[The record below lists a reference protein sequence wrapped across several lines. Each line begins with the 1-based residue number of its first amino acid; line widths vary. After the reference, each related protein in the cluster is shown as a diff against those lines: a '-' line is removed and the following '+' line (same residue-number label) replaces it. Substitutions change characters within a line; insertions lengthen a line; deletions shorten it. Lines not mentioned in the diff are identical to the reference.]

1 MIQEAAPRNI
11 TGEVRVSSSLLK
23 ELQEQAGTLKK
34 LREYF
39 SKIEG
44 QETSVL
50 VAVLLG
56 GASGIDAS
64 DVHLEPRKEDALLR
78 LRIDGLLQE
87 AFPVSLLMYKNL
99 LSRIKLSSGLKLNVE
114 DRPQDGRFTLFWE
127 DQPIEVRAATLP
139 SEHGESLV
147 LRILNPKRIF
157 ALEDL
162 GLREDLKNIVQKEI
176 KKPNGMIIVTGP
188 TGSGKTTTLYA
199 FLREVTK
206 PELKVITIEDP
217 IEYHLSGV
225 SQTQVDSQKGYD
237 FASGLRAIVRQDPDI
252 VLVGEIRDGETAD
265 IALQAAL
272 TGHLVF
278 STLHTNDAV
287 GTISRLTS
295 LDAKIETIA
304 SALSLVIAQRLL
316 RKVCSVCAE
325 LVQANASEL
334 ETIEKAISSLKGD
347 LKPKIGKILKLP
359 QPKGC
364 ERCNFT
370 GYKGRVGIFEALLV
384 DPSTEEFILS
394 SPPVSALRAFAI
406 KKGMIEMRQDGI
418 LKVLKNITTLQEL
431 ERVTAEE

>member
-1 MIQEAAPRNI
+1 MTQEATPRNI
-11 TGEVRVSSSLLK
+11 TGEVRISSSLLK
-23 ELQEQAGTLKK
+23 ELREEAETLKK

-39 SKIEG
+39 TKLEG

-50 VAVLLG
+50 LAALLG

-87 AFPVSLLMYKNL
+87 AFPVSLPIYKNL
-99 LSRIKLSSGLKLNVE
+99 LSRIKLCSGLKLNIE

-127 DQPIEVRAATLP
+127 DQPIEIRTATLP

-157 ALEDL
+157 ALEEL
-162 GLREDLKNIVQKEI
+162 GLREDLKDIIRKEI
-176 KKPNGMIIVTGP
+176 QKPNGMVIVTGP

-316 RKVCSVCAE
+316 RKVCSKCVE
-325 LVQANASEL
+325 LTQASAKEL
-334 ETIEKAISSLKGD
+334 ETIEKAISSLQGAFKT
-347 LKPKIGKILKLP
+347 KVIKTLKLP
-359 QPKGC
+359 RPKGC
-364 ERCNFT
+364 EQCNFT
-370 GYKGRVGIFEALLV
+370 GYKGRVGIFEAFLI
-384 DPSTEEFILS
+384 DPATEEFVLA
-394 SPPVSALRAFAI
+394 SPSTSALKAFAV
-406 KKGMIEMRQDGI
+406 KKGMVDMYQDGI
-418 LKVLKNITTLQEL
+418 LKVLKNITTLEEL
-431 ERVTAEE
+431 ERVAIEE

>member
-23 ELQEQAGTLKK
+23 ELQEQAQTLKK
-34 LREYF
+34 LQEYF
-39 SKIEG
+39 SKLEG

-50 VAVLLG
+50 LAALLG
-56 GASGIDAS
+56 GASVIDAS

-87 AFPVSLLMYKNL
+87 AFPVSLLIYKNL

-147 LRILNPKRIF
+147 LRILNPKRTF

-162 GLREDLKNIVQKEI
+162 GLREDLKDIIQKEI
-176 KKPNGMIIVTGP
+176 QKPNGMVIVTGP

-295 LDAKIETIA
+295 LNAKIETIA

-316 RKVCSVCAE
+316 RKVCSRCVE
-325 LVQANASEL
+325 LVQASASERA
-334 ETIEKAISSLKGD
+334 TIEKALGG
-347 LKPKIGKILKLP
+347 LPENLRPKLP
-359 QPKGC
+359 KKLELVKARGC
-364 ERCNFT
+364 SACNST
-370 GYKGRVGIFEALLV
+370 GYKGRVGIFEALVV
-384 DPSTEEFILS
+384 DEKTEEFVLKS
-394 SPPVSALRAFAI
+394 HSTVLLRAFALE
-406 KKGMIEMRQDGI
+406 KGMVEMYQDGI
-418 LKVLKNITTLQEL
+418 LKVLAGITT
-431 ERVTAEE
+431 

>member
-1 MIQEAAPRNI
+1 MIQESATKSI
-11 TGEVRVSSSLLK
+11 TGEVRVSSSLAEELRK
-23 ELQEQAGTLKK
+23 EARTLKD

-39 SKIEG
+39 AKQEG
-44 QETSVL
+44 QETSILLSVL
-50 VAVLLG
+50 VG
-56 GASGIDAS
+56 GASVVDAS
-64 DVHLEPRKEDALLR
+64 DVHLEPGKETALVR

-87 AFPVSLLMYKNL
+87 AFSLSLPMYKNL

-114 DRPQDGRFTLFWE
+114 DRAQDGRFTLFWE
-127 DQPIEVRAATLP
+127 EEPIEVRSATLP

-147 LRILNPKRIF
+147 LRILNPKRVF

-162 GLREDLKNIVQKEI
+162 GLREDLRDIVQKELQ
-176 KKPNGMIIVTGP
+176 KPNGMIVVTGP

-199 FLREVTK
+199 FLRQVTK
-206 PELKVITIEDP
+206 PELKIVTIEDP
-217 IEYHLSGV
+217 IEYHLEGV
-225 SQTQVDSQKGYD
+225 SQTQVDSAKGYD

-252 VLVGEIRDGETAD
+252 VLVGEIRDRETAD

-304 SALSLVIAQRLL
+304 SALNLVIAQRLL
-316 RKVCSVCAE
+316 RKVCGTCVE
-325 LVQANASEL
+325 LVQASAEEL
-334 ETIEKAISSLKGD
+334 KKIEKAISSLKSS
-347 LKPKIGKILKLP
+347 LKPKIGKTLKLP

-364 ERCNFT
+364 DQCNLT
-370 GYKGRVGIFEALLV
+370 GYKSRVGIFEALLI
-384 DPSTEEFILS
+384 DSETEEFILT
-394 SPPVSALRAFAI
+394 SPSTSALKTFAL
-406 KKGMIEMRQDGI
+406 KKGMVDMYQDGI
-418 LKVLKNITTLQEL
+418 LKVLESITTLQEL